1 MDLGALVL
9 AVSGVTFAA
18 AVVRVRSRRSLAAWI
33 AALAVSGAGLA
44 AGALLVQDDP
54 GLASWLIAPPIAA
67 GLGVANILSLFAGD
81 GPLRT

>member
-1 MDLGALVL
+1 MFVS
-9 AVSGVTFAA
+9 AVSGTVFIA
-18 AVVRVRSRRSLAAWI
+18 AVAGVRSRRFLVAWTAVLAA
-33 AALAVSGAGLA
+33 SSAGLA

-54 GLASWLIAPPIAA
+54 GLASSLTA